1 MYCMPNSI
9 MSVNIL
15 NICDRYLLRNLWWKF
30 VSKIKLEINKVVILQ
45 EVEVGLGQKRIPT
58 YNMCKVIVC

>member
-1 MYCMPNSI
+1 

-30 VSKIKLEINKVVILQ
+30 VSKIKLEYKKVVILQ
-45 EVEVGLGQKRIPT
+45 EVEVGLGQKKDP
-58 YNMCKVIVC
+58 NV